1 MTVLTRIV
9 RRIRYGAPIVVVSGL
24 PRSGTSMMM
33 QMLAAG
39 GMAPV
44 TDGVRTADESNP
56 EGYFE
61 LEAVKDLA
69 SAGVSPRATRAPSVQ
84 ADGLAWLANARGK
97 AVKILTPLLQYLP
110 ETYNYRVILMQ
121 RPLDEVVTSQN
132 TMLARAGEPTDV
144 VPAGNVIAQYET
156 HLRKVQALLASRA
169 CFETLTVRYGD
180 VIADPHAQA
189 ARVSQFAGGGLAVDR
204 MAAAVHERLYRNRNR
219 TPQS

>member
-1 MTVLTRIV
+1 MRILTQLL
-9 RRIRYGAPIVVVSGL
+9 RRIRFGPPIVVVSGL

-39 GMAPV
+39 GLPPL
-44 TDGVRTADESNP
+44 TDGLRTADESNP

-61 LEAVKDLA
+61 LEAVKDLDK
-69 SAGVSPRATRAPSVQ
+69 APAAQ
-84 ADGLAWLANARGK
+84 ANGLAWLANARGK

-110 ETYNYRVILMQ
+110 ESYNYRVILMQ

-132 TMLARAGEPTDV
+132 TMLARAGEATDV
-144 VPAGNVIAQYET
+144 VPAGKVVAQYET

-180 VIADPHAQA
+180 VIADPHGQA

-204 MAAAVHERLYRNRNR
+204 MAAAVHAQLYRNR
-219 TPQS
+219 TPGT

>member
-1 MTVLTRIV
+1 MTVLSQFI
-9 RRIRYGAPIVVVSGL
+9 RRIRFGPPIVAVSGL

-39 GMAPV
+39 GLPPL
-44 TDGVRTADESNP
+44 TDGVRPADESNP

-61 LEAVKDLA
+61 LEAVKDLDKAA
-69 SAGVSPRATRAPSVQ
+69 SARADAV
-84 ADGLAWLANARGK
+84 AWLANARGK

-110 ETYNYRVILMQ
+110 ETYNYRVILML

-132 TMLARAGEPTDV
+132 TMLARAGEATDV
-144 VPAGNVIAQYET
+144 VPAGSVITQYET

-204 MAAAVHERLYRNRNR
+204 MAAAVHARLYRNR
-219 TPQS
+219 TPHS

>member
-1 MTVLTRIV
+1 MTVFTQFL
-9 RRIRYGAPIVVVSGL
+9 RRIRFGPPIVVVSGL

-39 GMAPV
+39 GLPPL
-44 TDGVRTADESNP
+44 TDGVRTADDSNP

-61 LEAVKDLA
+61 LEAVKDLDK
-69 SAGVSPRATRAPSVQ
+69 APSAQ
-84 ADGLAWLANARGK
+84 GDGLAWLANARGK

-121 RPLDEVVTSQN
+121 RPLDEVITSQN
-132 TMLARAGEPTDV
+132 TMLARAGEATDV
-144 VPAGNVIAQYET
+144 VPAGSVAAQYET

-204 MAAAVHERLYRNRNR
+204 MVAAVHGRLYRNR

>member
-1 MTVLTRIV
+1 MTVFTQLL
-9 RRIRYGAPIVVVSGL
+9 RRIRFGQPIVVVSGL

-39 GMAPV
+39 GLQPL

-61 LEAVKDLA
+61 LEAVKDLDKTA
-69 SAGVSPRATRAPSVQ
+69 FARG
-84 ADGLAWLANARGK
+84 DGLAWLTSARGK

-110 ETYNYRVILMQ
+110 EAFNYRVILMQ

-132 TMLARAGEPTDV
+132 TMLARAGEATDV
-144 VPAGNVIAQYET
+144 VPASRVISQYEG
-156 HLRKVQALLASRA
+156 HLRKVQTMLASRA
-169 CFETLTVRYGD
+169 CFEILTVRYGD

-204 MAAAVHERLYRNRNR
+204 MAAAVHANLYRNR

>member
-1 MTVLTRIV
+1 VYNYPPDLMTVLTQFV
-9 RRIRYGAPIVVVSGL
+9 RRIRFGAPIVVVSGL

-39 GMAPV
+39 GLTPL
-44 TDGVRTADESNP
+44 TDGVRTADDSNP

-61 LEAVKDLA
+61 LEAVKDLDK
-69 SAGVSPRATRAPSVQ
+69 SAR

-132 TMLARAGEPTDV
+132 TMLARAGEATDV
-144 VPAGNVIAQYET
+144 VPAGSVAAQYET

-180 VIADPHAQA
+180 VIADPRAQA
-189 ARVSQFAGGGLAVDR
+189 ERVSQFAGGGLAVDR
-204 MAAAVHERLYRNRNR
+204 MAAAVHARLYRNR